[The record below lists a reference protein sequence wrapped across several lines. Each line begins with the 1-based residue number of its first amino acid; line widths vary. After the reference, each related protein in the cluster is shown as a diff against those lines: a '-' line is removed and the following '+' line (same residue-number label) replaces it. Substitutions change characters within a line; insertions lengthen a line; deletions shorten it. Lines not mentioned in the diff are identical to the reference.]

1 MNMNKKPQPIQ
12 IELGE
17 REAEGTYA
25 NLTLITHSTSEFVLD
40 FARRMPGAPK
50 AKVHARVVM
59 TPPNA
64 VILLRALEKNIA
76 SFEERFGKIRLE
88 GIEEASKDIGFRPS
102 P

>member
-1 MNMNKKPQPIQ
+1 MNKKPQPIQ

-17 REAEGTYA
+17 KEAEGTYA

-59 TPPNA
+59 TPPNT

-76 SFEERFGKIRLE
+76 SFEERFGKIKLG
-88 GIEEASKDIGFRPS
+88 GIEEASKDIGFRPT